1 MAIYKNVSSKVVIR
15 KIFRDLNPNTDNWID
30 DAVEWIGEA
39 LEHIG
44 ASPQLVTKTCIVD
57 IKDYKGAMPADLYY
71 INQVAINTTADA
83 ESMAYNIDE
92 IRDQLDNILEGGA
105 NSSAQ
110 LNEVNARLH
119 VIENAYMDSNALTLL
134 AYCTTNFPKNAHC
147 ENCVNELATG
157 EDCYYVDDN
166 MIKTSF
172 PRGKVCL
179 SYTAFPVD
187 DDCYPMVPDD
197 ISYKEAMFWYVYKKM
212 LLGGM
217 PPTNNGIQYDFAE
230 QQWKYYCTQARNAA
244 NFPDIDRYESFLDQ
258 WVRLIPNINRH
269 AEGFITL
276 GARESLDRSGKYGV
290 RSQLG
295 ASPRLSKSNTI
306 TQSST
311 EPAKQYKTI
320 VFWDVNTESF
330 AAISTT
336 PKTLKN
342 PLDGFYTIN
351 DNPYNLQRFG
361 DYWSIDSLSVNQK
374 ISYNFGI
381 TGTTIGDCVVNVN
394 VYLGDVLME
403 SFVYTL
409 PPTGIQTIEGAAE
422 AVITDTTAGNIRIE
436 VFTDTLL
443 SNVKLTKGNIKIYQ

>member
-92 IRDQLDNILEGGA
+92 IRNQLDNILEGGA

-244 NFPDIDRYESFLDQ
+244 NFPDIDKYESFLDQ

-295 ASPRLSKSNTI
+295 ASPRLSKSNAI
-306 TQSST
+306 TQSTKESSKKYITVVYWNNNTNSIAAVST
-311 EPAKQYKTI
+311 DLQSLTNPLVGEYTLNDNEYNVQRGDTYWSLENLSATTEIEYTFKITATGIGDSEVI
-320 VFWDVNTESF
+320 VKVIIGNLIVESF
-330 AAISTT
+330 TYNGVSGSNEFEGSADINASAIES
-336 PKTLKN
+336 
-342 PLDGFYTIN
+342 G
-351 DNPYNLQRFG
+351 NL
-361 DYWSIDSLSVNQK
+361 SIQISCDS
-374 ISYNFGI
+374 I
-381 TGTTIGDCVVNVN
+381 
-394 VYLGDVLME
+394 
-403 SFVYTL
+403 
-409 PPTGIQTIEGAAE
+409 
-422 AVITDTTAGNIRIE
+422 ITD
-436 VFTDTLL
+436 
-443 SNVKLTKGNIKIYQ
+443 VKLLEGNIKIK

>member
-83 ESMAYNIDE
+83 ESMAYNIDK

-157 EDCYYVDDN
+157 EDCYYVDNN

-179 SYTAFPVD
+179 SYTAFPID

-244 NFPDIDRYESFLDQ
+244 NFPDIDKYESFLDQ

-269 AEGFITL
+269 AEGFAAL

-295 ASPRLSKSNTI
+295 NTPKLGKSGNTI
-306 TQSST
+306 TEKKAETQT
-311 EPAKQYKTI
+311 FKTI
-320 VFWDVNTESF
+320 LFWESNPQITDAVGTIAKF
-330 AAISTT
+330 LKT
-336 PKTLKN
+336 PIE
-342 PLDGFYTIN
+342 GFYTEN
-351 DNPYNLQRFG
+351 TNPYNLERSETH
-361 DYWSIDSLSVNQK
+361 WSIENLQVNQNL
-374 ISYNFGI
+374 IYNF
-381 TGTTIGDCVVNVN
+381 TISAISVSNATVNVN
-394 VYLGDVLME
+394 VYLGSVILE
-403 SFVYTL
+403 SFTYNL
-409 PPTGIQTIEGAAE
+409 LPTGQQTFEGAAE
-422 AVITDTTAGNIRIE
+422 GVISNVTSGDLKVEIYTDNIIY
-436 VFTDTLL
+436 
-443 SNVKLTKGNIKIYQ
+443 NVKLIGGNIKVY

>member
-30 DAVEWIGEA
+30 DAIEWIGEA

-44 ASPQLVTKTCIVD
+44 SSAQLVTKTCIVN
-57 IKDYKGAMPADLYY
+57 IKDYKGALPPDLYY
-71 INQVAINTTADA
+71 INQVAINMTGDS
-83 ESMAYNIDE
+83 ESMAYNIDV
-92 IRDQLDNILEGGA
+92 IREELNNILEGGA

-119 VIENAYMDSNALTLL
+119 VIENAYMDSNSLTLL
-134 AYCTTNFPKNAHC
+134 AYCTTNFPKSIHC
-147 ENCVNELATG
+147 ENCVNELMTG

-179 SYTAFPVD
+179 SYTAFPLD

-197 ISYKEAMFWYVYKKM
+197 ISFKEAMFWYVYKKM
-212 LLGGM
+212 LLGNM
-217 PPTNNGIQYDFAE
+217 PPMNNGIDYVFAE

-244 NFPDIDRYESFLDQ
+244 NFPDIDRYESFMDQ

-295 ASPRLSKSNTI
+295 ASPKLGKSN
-306 TQSST
+306 
-311 EPAKQYKTI
+311 I
-320 VFWDVNTESF
+320 VQPSQTAPTSQKKLTVVYWFENTYSL
-330 AAISTT
+330 AAISNIYQALPNPQTGEY
-336 PKTLKN
+336 TL
-342 PLDGFYTIN
+342 N
-351 DNPYNLQRFG
+351 DNDYGVNRQDTYWELSNLSATNEVEYTFTITAVGVGSSAVSTRIMLGNTVVEEFNFVGASG
-361 DYWSIDSLSVNQK
+361 DNEFSGSADINASAIESGNLFIQILCD
-374 ISYNFGI
+374 
-381 TGTTIGDCVVNVN
+381 T
-394 VYLGDVLME
+394 VL
-403 SFVYTL
+403 T
-409 PPTGIQTIEGAAE
+409 
-422 AVITDTTAGNIRIE
+422 
-436 VFTDTLL
+436 
-443 SNVKLTKGNIKIYQ
+443 NVKLLEGNIKIK

>member
-244 NFPDIDRYESFLDQ
+244 NFPDIDKYESFMDQ

-295 ASPRLSKSNTI
+295 SSPRLSKSNTI
-306 TQSST
+306 TQSTKESSKKYITVVYWNNNTNSIAAVST
-311 EPAKQYKTI
+311 DLQSLTNPLVGEYTLNDNEYNVQREATYWSLENLSATTEIEYTFKITATGVGDSEVI
-320 VFWDVNTESF
+320 VKVIIGNLIVESF
-330 AAISTT
+330 TYNGVSDNNEFEGSADINASAIES
-336 PKTLKN
+336 
-342 PLDGFYTIN
+342 G
-351 DNPYNLQRFG
+351 NL
-361 DYWSIDSLSVNQK
+361 SIQ
-374 ISYNFGI
+374 ISCNSI
-381 TGTTIGDCVVNVN
+381 
-394 VYLGDVLME
+394 
-403 SFVYTL
+403 
-409 PPTGIQTIEGAAE
+409 
-422 AVITDTTAGNIRIE
+422 ITD
-436 VFTDTLL
+436 
-443 SNVKLTKGNIKIYQ
+443 VKLLEGNIKIK